1 MHHTTFATTTR
12 GLRRESPPLILFEK
26 SKRLGVWNPS
36 EIDFSQDILDWPRF
50 TEDQRE
56 ATLQLTA
63 LFQAGEEAVT
73 LDLLPLISVI
83 AGEGRIEEEM
93 YLTAFLWEE
102 AKHVDFF
109 SRFLQE
115 VIPDAGDLS
124 RYHETNYRYIFYEAL
139 PAALDRLRTDPS
151 REALARASATYNL
164 VIEGMIAETGYHA
177 YFLALDTVELLPGM
191 RQGIT
196 LLKQDEAR
204 HIAYGIYLLSR
215 LIAEDPRLWD
225 VVQETMNDLT
235 GPVLAMIEGLFS
247 RFETPPFGADMSLFL
262 EYAMKQA
269 QKRLDR
275 IDRSRRMSLEEI
287 ENITRVVIEENDA

>member
-1 MHHTTFATTTR
+1 MQHTTFATTTR
-12 GLRRESPPLILFEK
+12 RLRRDSPPMILFEK
-26 SKRLGVWNPS
+26 AKRLGIWNPS
-36 EIDFSQDILDWPRF
+36 EIDFSQDLLDWPRF
-50 TEDQRE
+50 TDDQRE

-73 LDLLPLISVI
+73 LDLLPLISYI
-83 AGEGRIEEEM
+83 AKQGRIEEEIF
-93 YLTAFLWEE
+93 LTAFLWEE

-109 SRFLQE
+109 SRFLTE
-115 VIPDAGDLS
+115 VVPGAGDLS
-124 RYHETNYRYIFYEAL
+124 RYHEANYRHIFYDAL
-139 PAALDRLRTDPS
+139 PAALDRLRADPTPES
-151 REALARASATYNL
+151 LARASTTYNL

-177 YFLALDTVELLPGM
+177 YFLALDTVEMLPGM

-225 VVQETMNDLT
+225 VVQETMNDLI
-235 GPVLAMIEGLFS
+235 GPVMAMIEGLFS
-247 RFETPPFGADMSLFL
+247 RFETPPFGADLSLFL
-262 EYAMKQA
+262 EYAANQA

-287 ENITRVVIEENDA
+287 ENVTRVVIEENDA